1 MMKLGMIIHHYKKVF
16 YINRKKLF
24 RGKNLAKFVTKNFK
38 ILVMKGSILKFVTY
52 IAGKMLV
59 IKYDNGLV

>member
-38 ILVMKGSILKFVTY
+38 ILVMKGSI
-52 IAGKMLV
+52 
-59 IKYDNGLV
+59 